1 MPKDPGRWFAVFY
14 MFLSI
19 LGFQFGEVYDSI
31 TVKNPYNSVLKTVQT
46 VFQTNIKVEVH
57 SEKIQGLN
65 EHIHSEHIK
74 LNYR

>member
-31 TVKNPYNSVLKTVQT
+31 TVKNPPAMWETWVR
-46 VFQTNIKVEVH
+46 
-57 SEKIQGLN
+57 KIP
-65 EHIHSEHIK
+65 
-74 LNYR
+74 